1 MSWLRVNLFS
11 SWGNAALT
19 VVAAILL
26 YLVLA
31 PAIEWALIEAQWSG
45 ESRAACGG
53 VGACWV
59 FVKAR
64 FGQFVY
70 GFYPA
75 PERWRVDLVF
85 LLPFALWAVLRRAR
99 AGTIVPVVV
108 AYPVLAALVLAGGVF
123 GLAPVETS
131 KWGGLMLTLVIA
143 VTGIAFSLALG
154 ILLALGRRSERPVI
168 RALSVAYIEL
178 WRGVPLITVLFMASV
193 MLPLFLPEGVTVD
206 KLVRALVG
214 VTLFAAAYVAEVVR
228 GGLQAIPRGQF
239 EAAAALGLRY
249 WQAHRLVIL
258 PQALR
263 IVIPGL
269 VNVFIALLKDTTL
282 VLIIGLFDLLG
293 MIQAALADPN
303 WLGYSMEGYVFAGV
317 VFWALCFSL
326 SRVSLRIEARLA
338 QAQGAQQRR

>member
-1 MSWLRVNLFS
+1 MSWIRANLFATPLS
-11 SWGNAALT
+11 GALT
-19 VVAAILL
+19 VVMLASLYFLL
-26 YLVLA
+26 V
-31 PAIEWALIEAQWSG
+31 PALDWALIQAQWSG
-45 ESRAACGG
+45 GTRAACGAH
-53 VGACWV
+53 GACWV

-64 FGQFVY
+64 LGQFVY
-70 GFYPA
+70 GFYPE
-75 PERWRVDLVF
+75 PERWRVDVVF
-85 LLPFALWAVLRRAR
+85 AMPF
-99 AGTIVPVVV
+99 
-108 AYPVLAALVLAGGVF
+108 ALVLAVWRAGARMTIIGGVICAIIAAALLSGGGF
-123 GLAPVETS
+123 GLPYVETS

-143 VTGIAFSLALG
+143 VTGIAGSLPLG

-168 RALSVAYIEL
+168 RALSIAYIEL

-206 KLVRALVG
+206 KLARALVG

-228 GGLQAIPRGQF
+228 GGLQAIPKGQF
-239 EAAAALGLRY
+239 EAAAALGLGY

-293 MIQAALADPN
+293 IIQAALADPN
-303 WLGYSMEGYVFAGV
+303 WLGYSMEGYVFAAI
-317 VFWALCFSL
+317 VFWMLCFGL
-326 SRVSLRIEARLA
+326 SRMSQRLEARLS
-338 QAQGAQQRR
+338 QSSRR